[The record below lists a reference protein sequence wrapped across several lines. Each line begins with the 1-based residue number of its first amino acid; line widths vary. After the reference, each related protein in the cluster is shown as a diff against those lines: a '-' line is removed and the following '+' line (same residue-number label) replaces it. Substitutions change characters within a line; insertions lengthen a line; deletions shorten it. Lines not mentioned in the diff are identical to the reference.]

1 MFYEQKHS
9 SNKNF
14 IRINQG
20 LSKNFNFPLHLHENY
35 EFIYVEEG
43 IMRVGIN
50 GCDFDVKSGEGALIL
65 PNQPHEF
72 STPEYSVSWIAIFSA
87 DHIPELKNSI
97 PSKTLLFPVIKPKDK
112 ELYRALREAVQNP
125 LRLRSILYELAAL
138 YSEGKPEPRLLM
150 SEGAL
155 VCRIVEYIDA
165 HYKEQMTLEQ
175 MARDL
180 GYSYRYMSG
189 VVNRFFKLSLP
200 KVVNRY
206 RINCACGMLEDTDD
220 GVTEIAL
227 RCGFGSIRN
236 FNRSFKELTGL
247 SPQEYR
253 IKSVKKSD

>member
-43 IMRVGIN
+43 FMRVGIN
-50 GCDFDVKSGEGALIL
+50 GCDFDVKSGEGAFIL

-72 STPEYSVSWIAIFSA
+72 FTPEFSKSWVVIFSA
-87 DHIPELKNSI
+87 DHISELKNI
-97 PSKTLLFPVIKPKDK
+97 TGLKTMFSPVIRPTFPDLHKRLI
-112 ELYRALREAVQNP
+112 EVQNNP
-125 LRLRSILYELAAL
+125 LRLRSVLYELAAL
-138 YSEGKPEPRLLM
+138 YAEGAPAPQLAM
-150 SEGAL
+150 GDGAL
-155 VCRIVEYIDA
+155 VCRVVEYIDA
-165 HYKEQMTLEQ
+165 HYKEQITLEE

-180 GYSYRYMSG
+180 GYNYRYMSG
-189 VVNRFFKLSLP
+189 VVNRFFRLTFP

-206 RINCACGMLEDTDD
+206 RVNHACKLLSDTDE

-227 RCGFGSIRN
+227 LCGFGSIRN
-236 FNRSFKELTGL
+236 FNRCFKTVTGV

-253 IKSVKKSD
+253 AKKSD